1 MDTLK
6 EYDIQFVGLKLGK
19 HSFTYSID
27 DTFFEKF
34 QYEDFQSIH
43 CKVELIVIK
52 KATLIEFHFSANGL
66 ATLLCDTS
74 NEPFEQSIS
83 NTLDLIVKFGDDF
96 NDEDEAILI
105 LPQSEYQVNIAQYIY
120 ETIILAL
127 PVKRVHPGL
136 LDGSLQSKVLDK
148 LKEFEITRDKTTDP
162 RWDKLNELLTS
173 KNL

>member
-83 NTLDLIVKFGDDF
+83 NTLDLFSDF
-96 NDEDEAILI
+96 HL
-105 LPQSEYQVNIAQYIY
+105 
-120 ETIILAL
+120 
-127 PVKRVHPGL
+127 
-136 LDGSLQSKVLDK
+136 
-148 LKEFEITRDKTTDP
+148 
-162 RWDKLNELLTS
+162 
-173 KNL
+173 